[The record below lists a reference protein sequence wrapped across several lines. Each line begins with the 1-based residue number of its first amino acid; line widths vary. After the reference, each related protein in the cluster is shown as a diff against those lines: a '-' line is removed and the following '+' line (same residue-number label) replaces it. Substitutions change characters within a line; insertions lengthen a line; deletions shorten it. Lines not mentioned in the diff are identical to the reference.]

1 MRAVTFAAIL
11 AFCFALPAR
20 SQVELGRFIVSK
32 DIEVIRV
39 SKHVLVHVSNAD
51 VPGFG
56 VVASNGAIFVDG
68 GEALL
73 FDTPMNDSLTARLVG
88 WISDSL
94 HVKIVGFVPNHWHND
109 CLGGLNFLH
118 KVGIASYANEM
129 TIAIAKARGIPVP
142 QHGFAD
148 SLHLRVGNEVVVCRY
163 FGPAHAKDNIVVWM
177 PSDSVLFAG
186 CMAKDVHSKT
196 LGNLSDADLA
206 GWPTTIARV
215 TEAFPQAKVVVP
227 GHGASGGRELL
238 VHTLELLQKK

>member
-11 AFCFALPAR
+11 TFFFAMPVR
-20 SQVELGRFIVSK
+20 SQIELSHFTVSK
-32 DIEVIRV
+32 DIEVIQV
-39 SKHVLVHVSNAD
+39 SKHVYIHVSTAE

-56 VVASNGAIFVDG
+56 IVASNGALFVDG
-68 GEALL
+68 RESLL

-109 CLGGLNFLH
+109 CIGGLNFLH
-118 KVGIASYANEM
+118 KVGISSYANEM

-148 SLHLRVGNEVVVCRY
+148 SLRLRVGNEVVVCQY

-215 TEAFPQAKVVVP
+215 TEAFPQAKIVVP